1 MDMVKAK
8 GAFYKVF
15 KRELNRMTSRR
26 LYFGVCIV
34 LPLFCIFFMSTIFG
48 SGQMENIPVG
58 VVDLDQTSASQSII
72 RAARTVP
79 TFKVVKEYPD
89 LASARNAVVEKEI
102 YAYFFIPSD
111 FQENLLGG
119 RNVTIT
125 YYFHYALL
133 SVGVELHNNFELF
146 LSNVSLAPIV
156 GAGQISGRTD
166 SEMENLLLPVSTESH
181 PLSNPSLDYS
191 IYLTNPFFF
200 VILQIIILLLTIYV
214 LGIEIKFK
222 TAEKWLKAAD
232 GNIFIA
238 VVAKLLPYTAIF
250 IIMGILAN
258 FVMFGIMNI
267 PYPGTFLELNLI
279 MALFIVATQA
289 FGTLIF
295 SLFPAISLVIS
306 LVSMIGSLGATVS
319 GVTFPVP
326 FMFPAI
332 YYLSFLFPVR
342 HFVEINQNIL
352 YGNYGFA
359 YTWQNVSCLFIYM
372 LLALLLLP
380 RLKFAI
386 LSHKYED
393 IE

>member
-72 RAARTVP
+72 RAAKTVP

>member
-48 SGQMENIPVG
+48 SGQMENIPIG